1 MIATARSS
9 KAACAAH
16 AALAQARQALATLE
30 REARQDIELGPTNW
44 GHAILHLATSSTD
57 VIDTI
62 LDDGRW
68 PPYPDVQQQRRTWHD
83 LEAEAAGGP
92 HPLQNAQNV
101 GVSQQPGTPPETH
114 QPILMRHR
122 VLARLL
128 HMFGA

>member
-1 MIATARSS
+1 MNAIARSTR
-9 KAACAAH
+9 AAIAAH
-16 AALAQARQALATLE
+16 SALTEACKLLEYLEHQAGL
-30 REARQDIELGPTNW
+30 DVELGPTNW
-44 GHAILHLATSSTD
+44 GRAMQDLARSSLVTVD
-57 VIDTI
+57 G
-62 LDDGRW
+62 LLADGRW
-68 PPYPDVQQQRRTWHD
+68 PPYPPLPRTWHD

-114 QPILMRHR
+114 RPILMRHR